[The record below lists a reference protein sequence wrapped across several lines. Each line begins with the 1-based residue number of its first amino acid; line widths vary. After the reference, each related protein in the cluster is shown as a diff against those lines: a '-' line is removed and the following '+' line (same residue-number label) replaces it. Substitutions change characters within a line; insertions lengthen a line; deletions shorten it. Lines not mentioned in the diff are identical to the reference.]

1 MGIEHAVQQ
10 LEAAILNHDVFGA
23 PDNGLIAQAKTA
35 YCGTNAATIGN
46 LAGSLGQ
53 FNQSGEV
60 VALDPSQFAILQ
72 AEPQKAQTTA
82 NKKSWDTL
90 P

>member
-1 MGIEHAVQQ
+1 MKLVQQ

-23 PDNGLIAQAKTA
+23 PDNGLIASAKTA
-35 YCGTNAATIGN
+35 YCGTNATTIGN
-46 LAGSLGQ
+46 AAGSLGQ

-60 VALDPSQFAILQ
+60 VPLDPSQFALTP
-72 AEPQKAQTTA
+72 AEPQKAQSTA
-82 NKKSWDTL
+82 NKKAWDVL